1 MFEFGH
7 QLPSADANLPTAPDG
22 KEPVAAAGGMRTI
35 VKGCAMPALTR
46 RGART
51 RRRHGGRRRTSLE
64 GGNRSMPRC
73 GLGRLDRY
81 GDSMV
86 RGAAGCGDRVSRP
99 EAAIARWWMAT
110 ARDWILG

>member
-1 MFEFGH
+1 M
-7 QLPSADANLPTAPDG
+7 AKANGSYGPEGPD
-22 KEPVAAAGGMRTI
+22 RRRSRF